1 MYKSAKNAGKLILFM
16 NIALQWM
23 ATVDGFDYFFEV
35 NL

>member
-23 ATVDGFDYFFEV
+23 AMIFFFDYFFEV